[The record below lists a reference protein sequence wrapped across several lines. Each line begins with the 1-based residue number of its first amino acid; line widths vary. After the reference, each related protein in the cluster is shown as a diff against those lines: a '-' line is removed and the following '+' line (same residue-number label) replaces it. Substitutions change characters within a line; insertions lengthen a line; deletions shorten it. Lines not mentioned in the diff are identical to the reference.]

1 MSRASAGGT
10 ATRRA
15 PRLGCL
21 TASSPARRR
30 PLLIGIWGFVVVMS
44 GSGPI
49 HRRCLTMLIDAVHG
63 SRSAPSTEWR
73 TTPTGRDVTAL
84 RFSGPFCVVNPHNAA
99 DRASSALALRLR
111 CGSCCGSDRA
121 GHGVAPFQLSSRGK
135 LTNRGYGLGGTVV
148 SAPSTQ
154 ARKVPPML
162 AMWTGV
168 ACSTSSWQ
176 RCPPQPIVRDQSCL
190 TGCWLDAATGRS

>member
-10 ATRRA
+10 ATRRS

-21 TASSPARRR
+21 TASSPARR
-30 PLLIGIWGFVVVMS
+30 PLPVGIWDLVAVMS
-44 GSGPI
+44 GSGPM

-84 RFSGPFCVVNPHNAA
+84 RSQDQSVFVNPHNAA
-99 DRASSALALRLR
+99 ERASSALALRLR

-121 GHGVAPFQLSSRGK
+121 GRAILALVPRKAHEPRVRAGWHRRRLGTIDPGPQSAADAGDVDRGGVLHE
-135 LTNRGYGLGGTVV
+135 
-148 SAPSTQ
+148 
-154 ARKVPPML
+154 
-162 AMWTGV
+162 
-168 ACSTSSWQ
+168 
-176 RCPPQPIVRDQSCL
+176 
-190 TGCWLDAATGRS
+190 